1 MEIINLTD
9 APAYLQTLASWHHE
23 EWRDLNPGQTLDQR
37 MQKMQ
42 CHMEGRFI
50 PSTYLAVD
58 GLLLGSAA
66 IVESD
71 MDNRKDLS
79 PWLASVYVDKQYR
92 RQGIGSRLVK
102 HIVDKAR
109 HQGIKNLYL
118 FTPDQECFYQQLG
131 WQVLEKT
138 HYHGVEVTIMYY
150 CVE

>member
-1 MEIINLTD
+1 MKIINLAD
-9 APAYLQTLASWHHE
+9 APAYLQTLAAWHHE
-23 EWRDLNPGQTLDQR
+23 EWRALNPGQTLEQR

-42 CHMEGRFI
+42 AHLEGDFI

-58 GLLLGSAA
+58 GQLLGSAA

-92 RQGIGSRLVK
+92 QQGIGSRLIRY
-102 HIVDKAR
+102 IVDMAK
-109 HQGIKNLYL
+109 HKEIKKLYL
-118 FTPDQECFYQQLG
+118 FTPDQEYFYQRLG

-138 HYHGVEVTIMYY
+138 RYRGVEVTILNYS
-150 CVE
+150 VE